1 MARMYQSEDSK
12 LLKESADRLQDKF
25 LIIGMNILDQKKFK
39 KQSNKQIYDLEELV
53 KHFLKKDVIN
63 QKLEDL
69 DLRVNNKM
77 NAQFTEI
84 RSELSLQQ
92 EELTKQVRD
101 FNQKMDTTY
110 KETLWKIKDVE
121 KIMEA
126 RISE

>member
-25 LIIGMNILDQKKFK
+25 LIIGMNILDQKKYK

-77 NAQFTEI
+77 NA
-84 RSELSLQQ
+84 
-92 EELTKQVRD
+92 
-101 FNQKMDTTY
+101 
-110 KETLWKIKDVE
+110 
-121 KIMEA
+121 
-126 RISE
+126 

>member
-1 MARMYQSEDSK
+1 MYQSEDSK

-77 NAQFTEI
+77 NA
-84 RSELSLQQ
+84 
-92 EELTKQVRD
+92 
-101 FNQKMDTTY
+101 
-110 KETLWKIKDVE
+110 
-121 KIMEA
+121 
-126 RISE
+126 

>member
-77 NAQFTEI
+77 NA
-84 RSELSLQQ
+84 
-92 EELTKQVRD
+92 
-101 FNQKMDTTY
+101 
-110 KETLWKIKDVE
+110 
-121 KIMEA
+121 
-126 RISE
+126 